1 MGLTVPGL
9 VSTTVS
15 LAQDVYSKL
24 ELQVGFDAEA
34 STSANNPTADEIRGC
49 ATLHSGFDLRAG
61 ADGSFFDIFDNN
73 TVINILSE
81 DTVLLQVSNSLISR
95 FSVFR

>member
-24 ELQVGFDAEA
+24 ELGFDAEA
-34 STSANNPTADEIRGC
+34 STSANNPTAADEIRGC

-81 DTVLLQVSNSLISR
+81 DTVLLQVSNFLISKVS
-95 FSVFR
+95 FS

>member
-24 ELQVGFDAEA
+24 ELGFDAEA
-34 STSANNPTADEIRGC
+34 STSANNPTTDEIRGC

-81 DTVLLQVSNSLISR
+81 DTVLLQVSNFLISKVS
-95 FSVFR
+95 FSMM